1 MYYWVCVHD
10 VCFSTRVPA
19 RVWKLKNNF
28 MLYVGSRKW
37 TQVVRQAQQGV
48 SGATGPSHWPTQ
60 YFVNRFRKFK
70 NNPAIKET
78 SRHLLYFTRR
88 EPMFSLLCFDLFL
101 CFRFTIAW
109 QNLECSVQMHQPVFF
124 FFSCLLKY
132 TLFSFHASVAGCYDR
147 PEKPQLN

>member
-10 VCFSTRVPA
+10 VCFSTCAKEREL
-19 RVWKLKNNF
+19 KLENNF
-28 MLYVGSRKW
+28 VPYAGSREW

-48 SGATGPSHWPTQ
+48 PGATGISHWPTQ
-60 YFVNRFRKFK
+60 YFINRFIKFK
-70 NNPAIKET
+70 NNSAIKET

-88 EPMFSLLCFDLFL
+88 EPMFSLLRFDLFL
-101 CFRFTIAW
+101 CLRLMIAW
-109 QNLECSVQMHQPVFF
+109 QNLGCSLQMHQPVLFF
-124 FFSCLLKY
+124 FLCLLKY